1 MSFCEPARVVTVTSL
16 TPHMRR
22 ISIEAEGDWHWP
34 TGGQGDERI
43 DIAFPKPGETEADYD
58 YFNNPDYGKADLG
71 TEPPW
76 RHYTVRKVHDGG
88 RRLDIDFVVHPGGI
102 AADWALRA
110 EPGHLLGVFWSDSSR
125 SHYQAPAVLA
135 GSCWSQTP
143 RVSPDWAGL
152 SKNFERAMSHRR
164 SSRSKPKRIDRN
176 LSLAATSRT
185 RGSWGVASE
194 RRRARCSKLWRRSS
208 FPNPNRPTSTRGWR
222 AKAQPAVVF
231 VSI

>member
-1 MSFCEPARVVTVTSL
+1 MSFCEPARIVTVTSL

-125 SHYQAPAVLA
+125 SHYQAPA
-135 GSCWSQTP
+135 GP
-143 RVSPDWAGL
+143 RWQLLVADATGL
-152 SKNFERAMSHRR
+152 
-164 SSRSKPKRIDRN
+164 PGLGRI
-176 LSLAATSRT
+176 
-185 RGSWGVASE
+185 VE
-194 RRRARCSKLWRRSS
+194 
-208 FPNPNRPTSTRGWR
+208 
-222 AKAQPAVVF
+222 
-231 VSI
+231 